1 MSRRFCETWER
12 PRPGPPGH
20 RGVQFQ
26 LMMIELGVSPRAL
39 FALFDGKEVSSGMSR
54 EVPGGATIQMGTM
67 MERRDFSS
75 IQATA
80 FVPILL
86 TFGSTMASGVAVK
99 LIADFLTE
107 KLKGQDKARRMMT
120 INRRLVEVTTSEAI
134 VKMLEET
141 IEIKD
146 PDE

>member
-1 MSRRFCETWER
+1 MT
-12 PRPGPPGH
+12 
-20 RGVQFQ
+20 V
-26 LMMIELGVSPRAL
+26 ELGVPPRAL
-39 FALFDGKEVSSGMSR
+39 FALFDSKEVSSGMSR
-54 EVPGGATIQMGTM
+54 EVPGGATIQLGTI

-86 TFGSTMASGVAVK
+86 TFGSTVVSAVAVK

-107 KLKGQDKARRMMT
+107 KLKGQGKARRMMT

-141 IEIKD
+141 IEIEDTK
-146 PDE
+146 E